1 MTYDPLAYY
10 DVSRFTFRAL
20 ATVVTNLNVFTEE
33 PPTGDDESWAV
44 RAVQITPNDTYVGW
58 HIVCDADGVAD
69 ISRSVSFL
77 TPDGRPIEHT
87 LLLKQVDLRWEAGLA
102 FLSSLLSDTVIGLPH
117 VPMRSRKEAKDWVQV
132 ARKDASHIY
141 EKGMARILA
150 EGVSGN
156 GWREGDEAE
165 RWDVIQEN
173 AEVSVGHGLGRH
185 KEGWRKVGV
194 VFYSVNVY
202 DDAFFERA
210 SELMS
215 TIFNQRSTQ

>member
-1 MTYDPLAYY
+1 MMYDPLAYY

-20 ATVVTNLNVFTEE
+20 ATVVNNLNVWDEE
-33 PPTGDDESWAV
+33 PPTDENNSWAV
-44 RAVQITPNDTYVGW
+44 RAVQKIGETCVGW
-58 HIVCDADGVAD
+58 HVVCDEDGVVD

-77 TPDGRPIEHT
+77 TPDGSHIEHT
-87 LLLKQVDLRWEAGLA
+87 VLLKQVDLRCEAGLG
-102 FLSSLLSDTVIGLPH
+102 FLSSLLSDTIIGIPY
-117 VPMRSRKEAKDWVQV
+117 VPMRSRKEAKDWAQV

-173 AEVSVGHGLGRH
+173 AELSVGHGLGRH

-202 DDAFFERA
+202 EDAFFEKA

-215 TIFNQRSTQ
+215 TIFNPGSTQ

>member
-1 MTYDPLAYY
+1 MMYDPLAFY

-20 ATVVTNLNVFTEE
+20 ATVVTDLNVFGEE
-33 PPTGDDESWAV
+33 PPTDESSSWAV
-44 RAVQITPNDTYVGW
+44 RAVQKIGETYVGW
-58 HIVCDADGVAD
+58 HVVCDEDGVVD

-77 TPDGRPIEHT
+77 TPDSQPIEHSVILYGGALDVVT
-87 LLLKQVDLRWEAGLA
+87 LS
-102 FLSSLLSDTVIGLPH
+102 FLSSLLSETVIGIPY

-150 EGVSGN
+150 EGVNGN

-215 TIFNQRSTQ
+215 TIFNPRSTQ